1 MEPTNEALID
11 HAASDL
17 NPKMVGD
24 RLFGDVGCALIT
36 RKGNFYLFP
45 RREWSEPVV

>member
-1 MEPTNEALID
+1 MEPTNEALIEY
-11 HAASDL
+11 AASVL

-36 RKGNFYLFP
+36 REGNLYLLS
-45 RREWSEPVV
+45 RREWSEPVA